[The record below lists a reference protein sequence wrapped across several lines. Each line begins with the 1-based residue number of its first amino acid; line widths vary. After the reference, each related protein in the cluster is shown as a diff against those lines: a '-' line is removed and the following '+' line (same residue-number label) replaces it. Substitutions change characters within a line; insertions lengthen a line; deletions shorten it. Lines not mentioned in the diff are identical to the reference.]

1 MSSLSSLT
9 LAFLSF
15 VLFIFRRGR
24 RTKYPLPPGPIPWPL
39 IGNITDLRAKELWLL
54 TTQWAKQYG
63 TVSRR
68 FSFCSSPQHP
78 LHLIPGD
85 VVYLHVFGQ
94 PLIFLNS
101 PAAVA
106 ELMAKRSAIYSD
118 RAPLVMATE
127 LLVPSLNSSFL
138 H

>member
-1 MSSLSSLT
+1 MTSFSSLV

-15 VLFIFRRGR
+15 VFFLFRRGR
-24 RTKYPLPPGPIPWPL
+24 RTRLPVPPGPIPWPL
-39 IGNITDLRAKELWLL
+39 IGNITDLRANELWLL

-63 TVSRR
+63 AVSCR
-68 FSFCSSPQHP
+68 FSFRSHPQLL
-78 LHLIPGD
+78 LHLISGD
-85 VVYLHVFGQ
+85 IVYLHVFGQ
-94 PLIFLNS
+94 PLIFINS

-106 ELMAKRSAIYSD
+106 ELMEKRSAIYSD

-127 LLVPSLNSSFL
+127 LFVPFLNLSFL